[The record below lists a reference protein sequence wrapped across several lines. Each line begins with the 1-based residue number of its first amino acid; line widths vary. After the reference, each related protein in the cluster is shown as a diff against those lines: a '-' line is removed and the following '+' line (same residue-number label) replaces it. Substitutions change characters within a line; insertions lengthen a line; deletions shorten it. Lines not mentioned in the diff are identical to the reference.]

1 MFLCFHL
8 SIHLLR
14 SDMLSFIGTYRYK
27 WSVKELYKM
36 PHWCNEQLQ
45 QFSHMNKKALD
56 QHEVSDEALQKRQA
70 ELEASDEVLWYWIL
84 MLKYLLFYL
93 LFLMWDYNLLIF
105 TSTTNISSK
114 KADWAWA
121 WCERPARENF
131 RTYPSQ
137 GIKL

>member
-1 MFLCFHL
+1 
-8 SIHLLR
+8 
-14 SDMLSFIGTYRYK
+14 
-27 WSVKELYKM
+27 
-36 PHWCNEQLQ
+36 
-45 QFSHMNKKALD
+45 MNKKALD

-114 KADWAWA
+114 KAD
-121 WCERPARENF
+121 
-131 RTYPSQ
+131 
-137 GIKL
+137 

>member
-14 SDMLSFIGTYRYK
+14 SDMLSFIGTYRYN
-27 WSVKELYKM
+27 WSVKELHKM
-36 PHWCNEQLQ
+36 LHWCNEQLQ

-93 LFLMWDYNLLIF
+93 LFLTWDYNCSFVSMKMIF
-105 TSTTNISSK
+105 LSFLMHEYSMYIYRSRINLNT
-114 KADWAWA
+114 
-121 WCERPARENF
+121 
-131 RTYPSQ
+131 
-137 GIKL
+137 